1 MDQIFAN
8 ADGRANLVRK
18 QLVQNGIE
26 RGTITM
32 NTTTGRSGA
41 GVATL
46 LTPEQ
51 HAETQNQL
59 QQLQQGQHQPNLVP
73 PPPTALPNINSIT
86 TSTSGTINKG
96 LKKEVYLSL
105 VKERNGLAEVVQNM
119 NHLLSQSN
127 TLAVDLNQ
135 QISTKDAA
143 LKAANDDLKKA
154 NDDLQKAND
163 DNEKHEGRVSELEKE
178 VANLQDC
185 LAKALAALKD
195 AGKFSEFEQ
204 NDAVKKEINAYV
216 KDFVSRKTKFARD
229 EELAGLTAQV
239 YDALKVKLGLDK
251 GDNAVTED
259 DFVRIYQSYVQD
271 CLSRRRQY
279 VQTQLFEAFKSKSR
293 LS

>member
-1 MDQIFAN
+1 M
-8 ADGRANLVRK
+8 
-18 QLVQNGIE
+18 
-26 RGTITM
+26 
-32 NTTTGRSGA
+32 
-41 GVATL
+41 
-46 LTPEQ
+46 
-51 HAETQNQL
+51 
-59 QQLQQGQHQPNLVP
+59 PNV
-73 PPPTALPNINSIT
+73 NSVT
-86 TSTSGTINKG
+86 TSTLGTINKG
-96 LKKEVYLSL
+96 LKKEVHLSL
-105 VKERNGLAEVVQNM
+105 IKERNGLAEVVQNM
-119 NHLLSQSN
+119 NLLLSQSN

-163 DNEKHEGRVSELEKE
+163 DNEKHEGRVSELKKE

-204 NDAVKKEINAYV
+204 NDAVKKEINIYV
-216 KDFVSRKTKFARD
+216 KDYVSRKTKFARD
-229 EELAGLTAQV
+229 EELADLTAVV
-239 YDALKVKLGLDK
+239 YAALKEKLGIDK